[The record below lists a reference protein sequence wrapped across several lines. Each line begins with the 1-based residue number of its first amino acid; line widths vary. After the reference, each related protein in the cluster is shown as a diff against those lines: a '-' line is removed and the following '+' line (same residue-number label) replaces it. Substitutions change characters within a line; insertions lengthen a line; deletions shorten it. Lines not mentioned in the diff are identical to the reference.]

1 MKPAG
6 EMLPVRGVR
15 ACLVIGAVGAVAIGV
30 GWYQAAGRI
39 RVAGQMN
46 WTMVSVAGTVAIGLA
61 TLLWVLAARRAVEQR
76 LGAVLSGAEQT
87 RMPTTP
93 IVALLPG
100 ADNWVVATENMGRFH
115 RPSCPL
121 TRGKTVR
128 RASRA
133 DQEQAGRRPCGVCR
147 P

>member
-1 MKPAG
+1 MKAAG

-15 ACLVIGAVGAVAIGV
+15 ACLVIGAAGAVAIGV

-39 RVAGQMN
+39 RVADQMN

-87 RMPTTP
+87 RMP
-93 IVALLPG
+93 A
-100 ADNWVVATENMGRFH
+100 
-115 RPSCPL
+115 
-121 TRGKTVR
+121 
-128 RASRA
+128 ASKA
-133 DQEQAGRRPCGVCR
+133 SGCSPAKLNRRPAR
-147 P
+147 AHFIHRKQNTTSIQLR

>member
-1 MKPAG
+1 VRRAYGALTTRGG

-15 ACLVIGAVGAVAIGV
+15 AWLVIGAVGAVAIGV

-76 LGAVLSGAEQT
+76 LGAVLSGADQT
-87 RMPTTP
+87 RMPPTA
-93 IVALLPG
+93 IGRLLP
-100 ADNWVVATENMGRFH
+100 E
-115 RPSCPL
+115 P
-121 TRGKTVR
+121 
-128 RASRA
+128 
-133 DQEQAGRRPCGVCR
+133 
-147 P
+147 